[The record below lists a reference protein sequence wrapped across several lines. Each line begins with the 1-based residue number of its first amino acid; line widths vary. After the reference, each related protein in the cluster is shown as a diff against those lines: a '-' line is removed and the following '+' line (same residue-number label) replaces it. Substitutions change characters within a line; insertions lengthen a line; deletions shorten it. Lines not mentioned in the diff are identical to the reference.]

1 MGKARKDNRGRA
13 LRTGEIY
20 REKEKR
26 YRYSYTDKSGKRNH
40 VYARDIVTLRE
51 KEDVIKRDL
60 LMGID
65 LFAARH
71 ITLND
76 TVDRYLSIKRNL
88 KESTKVNYIY
98 MYDRFVRDDFGKRP
112 IVDIKYSDVLAF
124 YNHLVDIND
133 NKPYTASTIHGII
146 RPALDMAVRDEV
158 IRRNP
163 CNDVMREINKKNKKK
178 RFALTLPQQQAFM
191 NYVHNHHTF
200 GHWYDVFAVF
210 LGTGVRVGEFSG
222 LRWQDIDMENRI
234 IDVNHALV
242 RVPCESGTRKRRLG
256 VSTPKTEA
264 GVRDIPMMDS
274 VYEAIMNVYEFQSEF
289 GFCEAEVDGMS
300 GFIFQNANGNPM
312 CEQNIND
319 AIKRILNAYN
329 TEEEILAK
337 KENRDP
343 LIIPHFSC
351 HHLRHTFCTRYCE
364 NEPNVK
370 VIQAIMGH
378 KNIKTTL
385 EIYADA
391 TIEKKQE
398 SIENFSKIWVEKIM
412 V

>member
-76 TVDRYLSIKRNL
+76 TVDRYMSIKRNL
-88 KESTKVNYIY
+88 KESTRVNYIY

-133 NKPYTASTIHGII
+133 NKPYTVSTIHGII

-163 CNDVMREINKKNKKK
+163 CNDVMKEINKKNKKK

-191 NYVHNHHTF
+191 NSKV
-200 GHWYDVFAVF
+200 
-210 LGTGVRVGEFSG
+210 S
-222 LRWQDIDMENRI
+222 
-234 IDVNHALV
+234 LV
-242 RVPCESGTRKRRLG
+242 
-256 VSTPKTEA
+256 
-264 GVRDIPMMDS
+264 S
-274 VYEAIMNVYEFQSEF
+274 V
-289 GFCEAEVDGMS
+289 
-300 GFIFQNANGNPM
+300 
-312 CEQNIND
+312 
-319 AIKRILNAYN
+319 KL
-329 TEEEILAK
+329 K
-337 KENRDP
+337 W
-343 LIIPHFSC
+343 
-351 HHLRHTFCTRYCE
+351 
-364 NEPNVK
+364 
-370 VIQAIMGH
+370 MG
-378 KNIKTTL
+378 
-385 EIYADA
+385 
-391 TIEKKQE
+391 
-398 SIENFSKIWVEKIM
+398 
-412 V
+412 